1 MKEAR
6 FESSSIHQK
15 EARRACLWKRSL
27 SFAQITRRF
36 RRLHGMKQCL
46 HGGEN
51 SISWAYKS
59 IHRLRHSLASANF
72 SLSWKYLQL
81 QLNLVEH
88 LIAIQKVA
96 GSNPVSCSMWP
107 QFSWQNTRLWLWLS
121 RIRIPPVTPGQ
132 SAESKRERNYDVISQ
147 YLLEDKKWLQ

>member
-6 FESSSIHQK
+6 FKSSSIHQK
-15 EARRACLWKRSL
+15 EACRACLWKRSL
-27 SFAQITRRF
+27 PFAQITRRF

-107 QFSWQNTRLWLWLS
+107 QFSWFRTSGCGPEGHGFKSHRS
-121 RIRIPPVTPGQ
+121 PQ
-132 SAESKRERNYDVISQ
+132 SIFWTKAYKSVAQIFI
-147 YLLEDKKWLQ
+147 